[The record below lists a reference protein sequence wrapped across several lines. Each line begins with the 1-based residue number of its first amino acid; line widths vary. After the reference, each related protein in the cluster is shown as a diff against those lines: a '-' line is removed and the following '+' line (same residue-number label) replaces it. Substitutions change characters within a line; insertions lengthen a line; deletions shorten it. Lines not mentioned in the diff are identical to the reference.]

1 VAPDDNSS
9 TTDELSGPGG
19 GRKLDMGPVEAG
31 PSVFIATPMYGGM
44 AAGTYT
50 MSLAHTPAT
59 FFKNGIG
66 LFYSCVM
73 NDSLV
78 TRARN
83 YLTFQFLHSPATHL
97 MWIDADIGF
106 DPADIVRMIRADKD
120 IVCGIYPKKE
130 IHWREV
136 ARAAR
141 EGVPPERLRDYE
153 RSLVLNLIDDP
164 PDRLN
169 ADGLLEIANAGTGFM
184 LIKRGV
190 FEALFDDVPSY
201 ADGSTPGIELKA
213 FYAVSIDPDSGNSLL
228 SEDYH
233 FCRLARSRGFKVYAA
248 PWVHLNHTGTYVF
261 GNRSAG
267 GPGADPQQVPRET

>member
-1 VAPDDNSS
+1 VTPDGDSA
-9 TTDELSGPGG
+9 TTDGPSAPGAAH
-19 GRKLDMGPVEAG
+19 KLDMGPVAAG

-50 MSLAHTPAT
+50 MSLAHTPAA

-66 LFYSCVM
+66 LFCSCVM

-83 YLTFQFLHSPATHL
+83 YLAYQFLQSPATHL

-106 DPADIVRMIRADKD
+106 DPADIVRMVRTDKD

-130 IHWREV
+130 IHWRQV
-136 ARAAR
+136 AQAAR

-153 RSLVLNLIDDP
+153 RSVVLNLIDDS
-164 PDRLN
+164 PDRVST
-169 ADGLLEIANAGTGFM
+169 DGLIEIANAGTGFM

-190 FEALFDDVPSY
+190 FEALSDDVPSY
-201 ADGSTPGIELKA
+201 VDGSTPGIVLKA
-213 FYAVSIDPDSGNSLL
+213 FYAVSIDPDAGNSLL

-233 FCRLARSRGFKVYAA
+233 FCRLARGRGFNVYAA
-248 PWVHLNHTGTYVF
+248 PWVRLNHTGTYVF
-261 GNRSAG
+261 GN
-267 GPGADPQQVPRET
+267 PGAEPQQVPGKT

>member
-1 VAPDDNSS
+1 MAADGGPD
-9 TTDELSGPGG
+9 GPHN
-19 GRKLDMGPVEAG
+19 LDMGPAAAG

-44 AAGTYT
+44 AAATYT
-50 MSLAHTPAT
+50 TSLAHTPAA

-83 YLTFQFLHSPATHL
+83 YLTYQFLQSPATHL

-106 DPADIVRMIRADKD
+106 DPADIVGMVRADKD

-136 ARAAR
+136 ARAATA
-141 EGVPPERLRDYE
+141 GVPPERLRDYE
-153 RSLVLNLIDDP
+153 RSFVFNLIDNSAE
-164 PDRLN
+164 RVGV
-169 ADGLLEIANAGTGFM
+169 DGLIQIANAGTGFM

-190 FEALFDDVPSY
+190 FEALSDDVPSY
-201 ADGSTPGIELKA
+201 TEGSTPGIELKA
-213 FYAVSIDPDSGNSLL
+213 FYAVSIDPEAGNSLL

-233 FCRLARSRGFKVYAA
+233 FCKLARDRGFEIYAA
-248 PWVHLNHTGTYVF
+248 PGVRLDHTGTYIF
-261 GNRSAG
+261 GNR
-267 GPGADPQQVPRET
+267 GAPAPRTTD

>member
-1 VAPDDNSS
+1 MTPDGDSS
-9 TTDELSGPGG
+9 ITDEPSDQGAGQ
-19 GRKLDMGPVEAG
+19 KLDMGPVAAAR

-78 TRARN
+78 PRARN
-83 YLTFQFLHSPATHL
+83 YLTFQFLQSAATHL

-106 DPADIVRMIRADKD
+106 DPADIVRMVGADRD

-153 RSLVLNLIDDP
+153 HSLVVNLIDDS
-164 PDRLN
+164 PDRVS
-169 ADGLLEIANAGTGFM
+169 ADGLVEIANAGTGFM

-190 FEALFDDVPSY
+190 FEALSDDAPSY
-201 ADGSTPGIELKA
+201 VDGSTPDIALKA

-228 SEDYH
+228 SEDFH
-233 FCRLARSRGFKVYAA
+233 FCRLARSRGFKIHAA
-248 PWVHLNHTGTYVF
+248 PWVRLNHTGTYIF
-261 GNRSAG
+261 GNRSAA
-267 GPGADPQQVPRET
+267 GPGAAPQ